1 MSTVGR
7 DGGGDDGVELVGVKA
22 KEVVGDQEEVGGGGG
37 SGSGGAGW
45 QFAVEWLIK

>member
-1 MSTVGR
+1 MKAEEVAVMKMVVVSAK
-7 DGGGDDGVELVGVKA
+7 DGGGC
-22 KEVVGDQEEVGGGGG
+22 